1 MQPIHYT
8 SKGFKELSNLI
19 VSKNYSKLF
28 VLVDS
33 NTIDACLPYF
43 LSNLATKAP
52 FEIVE
57 IEPGEENKNIETCT
71 MLWEVLTELEADR
84 NALILLLGGGVLTDL
99 GAFVA
104 STFKRGIDFVTIPT
118 TLLAMIDASVGGKTG
133 VDLGV
138 LKNQIGLFSLPEMV
152 LIDTEFLNTLEA
164 NQLRAGL
171 AEVIKHGLI
180 ADADYFEKIEN
191 LKSLTEDDL
200 LELVEKSVVIKQ
212 SIVNQDPTE
221 KGFRK
226 ILNFGHTLGHAI
238 ESYCLKNEN
247 KTTLLHGEAVAI
259 GMFLESHISM
269 QLNLIS
275 NESFNRIKNCLD
287 QYFTRVAF
295 TKSDI
300 ENLLLYLVHDK
311 KNNNGAVNFTLLNN
325 IGSSVW
331 NKEVSNSL
339 ILSAFEKYIEN

>member
-8 SKGFKELSNLI
+8 KKGFEELSNLI

-43 LSNLATKAP
+43 MSNLATTIP

-84 NALILLLGGGVLTDL
+84 NSVMLLLGGGVLTDL

-104 STFKRGIDFVTIPT
+104 STFKRGIDFILIPT
-118 TLLAMIDASVGGKTG
+118 TLLAMVDASVGGKTG

-138 LKNQIGLFSLPEMV
+138 LKNQIGLFAMPEMV
-152 LIDTEFLNTLEA
+152 LIDSEFLSTLEA

-180 ADADYFEKIEN
+180 ADAEYFKKIEN
-191 LKSLTEDDL
+191 LNSLTEENL
-200 LELVEKSVVIKQ
+200 LELIEKSISIKQ
-212 SIVNQDPTE
+212 DIVSKDPTE
-221 KGFRK
+221 KGLRK

-238 ESYCLKNEN
+238 ESYCLENEN
-247 KTTLLHGEAVAI
+247 RTTLLHGEAVAI
-259 GMFLESHISM
+259 GMYLESHISM
-269 QLNLIS
+269 QMHFIDKD
-275 NESFNRIKNCLD
+275 SFQRIQKTLD
-287 QYFTRVAF
+287 HYFPRIAF
-295 TKSDI
+295 TKTDI
-300 ENLLLYLVHDK
+300 DKTLTYLIHDK
-311 KNNNGAVNFTLLNN
+311 KNNNGLVNFSLLNG
-325 IGSSVW
+325 IGSSLW
-331 NKEVSNSL
+331 NKEVTNDL
-339 ILSAFEKYIEN
+339 IFSAFDNYLNF